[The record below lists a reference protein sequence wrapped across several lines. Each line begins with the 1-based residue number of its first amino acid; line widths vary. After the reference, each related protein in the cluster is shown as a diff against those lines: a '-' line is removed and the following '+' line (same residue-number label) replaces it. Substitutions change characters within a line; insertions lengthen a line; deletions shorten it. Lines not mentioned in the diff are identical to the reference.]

1 MSELEKIRI
10 IYFLIGFFIGSAVT
24 YKITF
29 TTYRDKLNSVI
40 REKNTEIRDLMYEY
54 TEERK

>member
-1 MSELEKIRI
+1 MSELEKIKI

-24 YKITF
+24 FNILSIVYK
-29 TTYRDKLNSVI
+29 DKLNSI
-40 REKNTEIRDLMYEY
+40 ISEKNTEMRDLMYEY